1 MPEQSLH
8 SLTVEAHGT
17 RRHVYTASG
26 SGEDGSMRA
35 TSIGLDIAVVLAF
48 ALAGRASHD
57 EGLSVL
63 GLADTAW
70 PFLLGLVLGW
80 VLVGRSRLALR
91 SLRAGLIIW
100 PVTVAVGMLL
110 RLLTGDGAALSF
122 VLVAAGVLGA
132 AMLGWRAVVTLFGT
146 RSLPAGRHVS
156 STDSTGGTP

>member
-1 MPEQSLH
+1 
-8 SLTVEAHGT
+8 
-17 RRHVYTASG
+17 
-26 SGEDGSMRA
+26 MRA

-57 EGLSVL
+57 EGLSLL

-100 PVTVAVGMLL
+100 PVTVAAGMLL

-122 VLVAAGVLGA
+122 VLVATGVLGA
-132 AMLGWRAVVTLFGT
+132 AMLGWRAVVTLFST
-146 RSLPAGRHVS
+146 RALPAGARHVS
-156 STDSTGGTP
+156 STDSTGGKP